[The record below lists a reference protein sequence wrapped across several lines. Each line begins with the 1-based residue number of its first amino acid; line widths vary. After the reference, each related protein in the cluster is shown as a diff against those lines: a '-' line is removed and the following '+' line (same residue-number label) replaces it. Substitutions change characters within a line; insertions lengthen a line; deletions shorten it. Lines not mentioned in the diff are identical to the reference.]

1 MLRTATIFALLVGL
15 LVGTVHAGSPGV
27 QASKQQVDSLLA
39 AGDACL
45 AKSDLSGAEQA
56 YERAKALGAELALG
70 RLGEVAL
77 RRRDWGRAKSYFK
90 ELLKSGADDTLAHYG
105 LAVAHRELGAQR
117 AGLMRLTDWGF
128 SEEHFRWVLNA
139 DSAYKDVLYQYA
151 LLERYRRHYFRA
163 VSLGLEEV
171 RRHPEDDNSKF
182 GLFDLYDYLLEHVAP
197 DTVEGWL
204 LREGST
210 TSKYFLGELYR
221 RHQAFDRAEKI
232 FKELLEEQLP
242 FPKQPVL
249 LSLARC
255 YYEQNNPL
263 LADEY
268 YWKAVRGIKSNL
280 AARFV
285 FEDVKYILSEA
296 ELYEYQ
302 RAKTP
307 AEKIAFFRKIW
318 EKRNPRPGS
327 PDNAR
332 IREHYRRLIYAEKNF
347 RFDGF
352 RLPVNNPDV
361 GGFLQF
367 PKTFYLNSKLN
378 DKGLI
383 YVRYGEPD
391 RKATTLGEDLAHNES
406 WLYAA
411 NLPQPLMF
419 HFEID
424 ADGAPNNWRLVPV
437 PTDDRLL
444 ESRED
449 WDPLFSRY
457 LHGSRMTRD
466 ELLNEIA
473 NRSREDVV
481 IGLNSDRHTWRRG
494 VELIQCPFQLVTFK
508 AEGHKTELD
517 LFYGISEK
525 AARSGG
531 GAADTLWESG
541 AAVFDAFWNRVG
553 SEHQVSTVVWD
564 DSTRVR
570 DGTYV
575 ASHSFT
581 LTPARYRL
589 GFYAEGLEHHR
600 IAGWKLTLKLADYG
614 GSRLRCSDVLLAYD
628 VSPQKHPGWWTRGD
642 VSVFPNPSARF
653 RVGSPVYTY
662 WEVYNLAKGQ
672 DGLRRYA
679 VELAVE
685 KLSGS
690 SGGLKTLFG
699 LLGKK
704 EKTTVVTR
712 AERTATRPDVTEM
725 LALDLQGRGRGRYKL
740 VVTVEDLVSG
750 ARDRA
755 EREFELY

>member
-1 MLRTATIFALLVGL
+1 MRRTATIFVLLLGL
-15 LVGTVHAGSPGV
+15 LVSGV
-27 QASKQQVDSLLA
+27 QVGNAADRRQTLQADSLLV
-39 AGDACL
+39 AGDAWF
-45 AKSDLSGAEQA
+45 AKGDLDRAEKLYKQ
-56 YERAKALGAELALG
+56 AKALGANLALG
-70 RLGEVAL
+70 RLGQVAL
-77 RRRDWGRAKSYFK
+77 KRGDWGLAKSYFK
-90 ELLKSGADDTLAHYG
+90 ELLKTGADDTLAHYG
-105 LAVAHRELGAQR
+105 LGVAQRELGAQR
-117 AGLMRLTDWGF
+117 AGLMRLTEWGF

-139 DSAYKDVLYQYA
+139 DSSYRDVLYQLA
-151 LLERYRRHYFRA
+151 VLERYRKHYFRA
-163 VSLGLEEV
+163 VSLGLEQL
-171 RRHPEDDNSKF
+171 RRHPEDDDSRF
-182 GLFDLYDYLLEHVAP
+182 GLFDLYDYLIEHVSP
-197 DTVEGWL
+197 DTAEGWL
-204 LREGST
+204 LHEGST
-210 TSKYFLGELYR
+210 ISKYFLGELYR

-232 FKELLEEQLP
+232 FKELLEEKLP

-255 YYEQNNPL
+255 YYEQNNSL

-268 YWKAVRGIKSNL
+268 YWQAVRSIKSDL

-285 FEDVKYILSEA
+285 FEDVKYILSEG

-307 AEKIAFFRKIW
+307 QQKIAFFRKIW

-332 IREHYRRLIYAEKNF
+332 IGEHYRRLIYAEKNF

-391 RKATTLGEDLAHNES
+391 RKATALGEDLVHNES

-494 VELIQCPFQLVTFK
+494 VEPIQCPFQLVTFK
-508 AEGHKTELD
+508 GKNRETELD
-517 LFYGISEK
+517 LFYGIPEK
-525 AARSGG
+525 AARSRD

-541 AAVFDAFWNRVG
+541 AAVFDAFWNKVG
-553 SEHQVSTVVWD
+553 SEHRISSVIWS

-570 DGTYV
+570 DGVYV
-575 ASHSFT
+575 GSHTFT
-581 LTPARYRL
+581 LVPARYRL
-589 GFYAEGLEHHR
+589 GFYAEGLDHHR
-600 IAGWKLTLKLADYG
+600 IAGWKLTLKLADYS
-614 GSRLRCSDVLLAYD
+614 GSRVRCSDVLLAYD
-628 VSPQKHPGWWTRGD
+628 VSPEPRKDWWTRGS
-642 VSVFPNPSARF
+642 VSIFPNPSARF

-699 LLGKK
+699 
-704 EKTTVVTR
+704 
-712 AERTATRPDVTEM
+712 
-725 LALDLQGRGRGRYKL
+725 
-740 VVTVEDLVSG
+740 
-750 ARDRA
+750 
-755 EREFELY
+755 